1 MEDGMVISCG
11 FLLRYTVMRYYDT
24 AMVIFNTDDNLE
36 GARIRNLSSCVC
48 VYYNITDTRR

>member
-1 MEDGMVISCG
+1 MVISCG